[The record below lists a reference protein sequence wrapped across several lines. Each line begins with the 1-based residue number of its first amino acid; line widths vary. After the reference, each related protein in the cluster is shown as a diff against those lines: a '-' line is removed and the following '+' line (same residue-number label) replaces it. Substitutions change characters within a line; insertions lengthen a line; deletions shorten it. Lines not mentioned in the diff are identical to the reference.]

1 MRIRL
6 VAGATLALI
15 TMSMVTG
22 CTPGGRGPERP
33 PAAESPEPTET
44 ATPTAKPTPSD
55 TPAPDL
61 DPAAARDLAVQ
72 ACTVIATNNF
82 VEPGVQDALR
92 EASELAISASE
103 ADAQWEPLAQ
113 SVTLLGLAYVLKDT
127 NADLLDRGKPP
138 VVEQCGA
145 LGVAITG

>member
-1 MRIRL
+1 MKNRL

-15 TMSMVTG
+15 TISMVAG
-22 CTPGGRGPERP
+22 CAVGNDRSPQSTPE
-33 PAAESPEPTET
+33 AESSEPSLTPTPSPTPEPTVD
-44 ATPTAKPTPSD
+44 A
-55 TPAPDL
+55 
-61 DPAAARDLAVQ
+61 DPAAARDMAVQ

-92 EASELAISASE
+92 EASELAIAASE
-103 ADAQWEPLAQ
+103 ADPEWEPLAQ

-127 NADLLDRGKPP
+127 NADLLARGKPP
-138 VVEQCGA
+138 VVEQCNA